1 MKIIFSPQKTL
12 SPEKAYLSPKKDSL
26 VRKNLFSPKKSTSIV
41 PLSPRKDVLITTKT
55 SLTLPYK
62 YRSLA
67 EVFRCIDTVC
77 QILYNRKEAITFRKL
92 KPAVEEMLK
101 KNLTEK
107 HLGQIKSVFEDAYK
121 FSQEKLRVFGAGTKK
136 EQWELVL
143 VPSVN
148 QESLTSDLLLERRRK
163 FYNVLIEKLKDYH
176 NEFLLTLDPPVQ
188 VDKSKVTRWHPEFNL
203 EKVPDIEALPL
214 PQPPDEIKMTSG
226 KEVLEKARQMFNCN
240 TRMEEA
246 LARLEQRKKEAVQQT
261 EEEKPKEIQSVLRGI
276 PKALL
281 EKVRQKQAAKALMSI
296 TISSDKEKEIQM
308 YSRLPE
314 IARVTRNI
322 FVAEKKGVLPL
333 GVVIDKLENSFRSYL
348 TRDEMEEH
356 LKIISKEAPGWLVF
370 HDVRHTKY
378 IKLSKNA
385 DLGLVLKKLNKLVE
399 QKSDV

>member
-1 MKIIFSPQKTL
+1 M
-12 SPEKAYLSPKKDSL
+12 
-26 VRKNLFSPKKSTSIV
+26 
-41 PLSPRKDVLITTKT
+41 LITTKA
-55 SLTLPYK
+55 SLTLPFK

-107 HLGQIKSVFEDAYK
+107 HLGQIKSIFEDAFK
-121 FSQEKLRVFGAGTKK
+121 FSQEKLRVFGAGVKK
-136 EQWELVL
+136 EQWELV
-143 VPSVN
+143 VTPNVN
-148 QESLTSDLLLERRRK
+148 QDLLTSEFLLERRRK
-163 FYNVLIEKLKDYH
+163 FYNILIDKLKDYH

-226 KEVLEKARQMFNCN
+226 QEVLEKARQMFNCN

-246 LARLEQRKKEAVQQT
+246 LARLEQRKKEAAQQT
-261 EEEKPKEIQSVLRGI
+261 EEEKPKQIQSVLKGI

-281 EKVRQKQAAKALMSI
+281 EKVRQKQAAKALMTI

-333 GVVIDKLENSFRSYL
+333 GVVIDKLENSFRSHL

-356 LKIISKEAPGWLVF
+356 LQMISKETPGWLVF

-385 DLGLVLKKLNKLVE
+385 DVSLVIKKLNKLVE
-399 QKSDV
+399 EKSEV